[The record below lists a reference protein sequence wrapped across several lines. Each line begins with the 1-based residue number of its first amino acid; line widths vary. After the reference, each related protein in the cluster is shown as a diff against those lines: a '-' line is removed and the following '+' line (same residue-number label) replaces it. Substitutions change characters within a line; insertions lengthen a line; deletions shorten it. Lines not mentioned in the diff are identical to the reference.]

1 MRNYTCRVFPAHTK
15 WVQLNYGI
23 TQLRKSSFYL
33 FFPRC
38 DNIFLA
44 EQHISRNTRP
54 SCCLMTVLSL
64 SLSLSLH
71 LPLLPLL
78 SFEAH
83 FRFGKGFPICFLGRR
98 EREREAPNALER
110 REKESRRSAAQNGK
124 LRKIFSGENGKAL
137 QGRTMILQHQS
148 TEQRWHYLALIIQRC
163 IRTGNAAGSEWTS
176 HFES

>member
-15 WVQLNYGI
+15 WVQFNYGI

-64 SLSLSLH
+64 SLSPFISLYFH
-71 LPLLPLL
+71 CCH
-78 SFEAH
+78 S
-83 FRFGKGFPICFLGRR
+83 KPISASERVSPFVFSEEGR
-98 EREREAPNALER
+98 ERE
-110 REKESRRSAAQNGK
+110 K
-124 LRKIFSGENGKAL
+124 LRMLSKEERKKAADLLRKMVNCAKYFQGKMAKRFKVG
-137 QGRTMILQHQS
+137 Q
-148 TEQRWHYLALIIQRC
+148 
-163 IRTGNAAGSEWTS
+163 
-176 HFES
+176 